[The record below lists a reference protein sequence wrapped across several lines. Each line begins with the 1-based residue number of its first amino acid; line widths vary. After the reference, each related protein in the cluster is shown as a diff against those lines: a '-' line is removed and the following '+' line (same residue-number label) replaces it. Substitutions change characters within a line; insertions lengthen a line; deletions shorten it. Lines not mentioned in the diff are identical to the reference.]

1 MKACIFL
8 HKAIIG
14 IKKKVNFNEYIEKH
28 RKEMLLYTVNDFQEF
43 DDSSLSA
50 YLELK
55 VQHPEHENTQLIL
68 ECQWY
73 MYSPEFDSV
82 ETQPFKRFASSK
94 IT

>member
-1 MKACIFL
+1 M
-8 HKAIIG
+8 
-14 IKKKVNFNEYIEKH
+14 NFNEYIEKH

-94 IT
+94 ITWKRMTMNEK